1 LIPVIVLDKDRQIS
15 AILAQILSRSTTV
28 GPVQAVEGWDGLT
41 RSLGSQ
47 MRSVVVLG
55 PSMDEADL
63 KASSGVARSHAGTA
77 FVHVTDSV
85 DVDRLQVAMRFGI
98 REVIAVQ
105 NSEAELLS
113 AVERAHSVTTA
124 AINAVPPPRNDA
136 RGKVVAVFSTKGGT
150 GKTVVA
156 TNLAV
161 LAAKSG
167 LRTALFDASV
177 WFGDCA
183 AFLRVRPERTLGD
196 LAGISGPIEED
207 AFRSVLTRHD
217 SGLQLICAPNDAF
230 DAEKLDGSLLTR
242 ALQGLRRSFDIVFVD
257 TAPALDQFTLAV
269 LAECD
274 LAYAVATL
282 ELPAVKDAK
291 VLLAISRNLGID
303 LAKLRIILNRA
314 DSKVGF
320 PPSEVSRAL
329 GRGFAAELPSDIAVP
344 RAINGGVAV
353 ALDSPKS
360 KISKSLSKLSEEL
373 RAELIGVR
381 PSGRR
386 SSLVARA
393 RTAES

>member
-1 LIPVIVLDKDRQIS
+1 MIPVVVFDKDRQIS
-15 AILAQILSRSTTV
+15 AILAQILSRSTVV

-41 RSLGSQ
+41 RTLGSQ

-63 KASSGVARSHAGTA
+63 KASSGIARSHAGTA

-85 DVDRLQVAMRFGI
+85 DVDRLQIAMRYGI

-105 NSEAELLS
+105 NSEAELPS
-113 AVERAHSVTTA
+113 AVERAHGVTTA
-124 AINAVPPPRNDA
+124 TMNATPPARDDA
-136 RGKVVAVFSTKGGT
+136 RGKVVAVVSTKGGT
-150 GKTVVA
+150 GKTVIA
-156 TNLAV
+156 TNLAA

-167 LRTALFDASV
+167 LRTALLDASV

-183 AFLRVRPERTLGD
+183 AFLRIRPERTLGD
-196 LAGISGPIEED
+196 LAGISGLIEED
-207 AFRSVLTRHD
+207 AFRSVLTRHE
-217 SGLQLICAPNDAF
+217 SGAHLICAPNDAI

-242 ALQGLRRSFDIVFVD
+242 AIQGLRKSFDIVFVD

-274 LAYAVATL
+274 LAYVVATL

-291 VLLAISRNLGID
+291 LLLAICRNLGLD
-303 LAKLRIILNRA
+303 LAKLRLVLNRA
-314 DSKVGF
+314 NSKVGF

-360 KISKSLSKLSEEL
+360 KIARGLVKLSEEL

-381 PSGRR
+381 SAGKR
-386 SSLVARA
+386 SPLVARA
-393 RTAES
+393 RAAES